1 MKHTTVLLG
10 VLLLVALSNS
20 GHADTM
26 RCETG
31 HVVSSGDTAADVL
44 SKCGKPTQREK
55 RQECHTLSAGRQRTD
70 CVTVDMWTYN
80 FGPHRL
86 LHRLIFKKGRL
97 AAVRT
102 HGYGQ

>member
-1 MKHTTVLLG
+1 MKNITVMIG
-10 VLLLVALSNS
+10 VLLLVALSNL

-31 HVVSSGDTAADVL
+31 QVVSNGDTAADVRT
-44 SKCGKPTQREK
+44 KCGKPTQREK
-55 RQECHTLSAGRQRTD
+55 KQECRGSHAGRSRAD

-80 FGPHRL
+80 FGPRRL
-86 LHRLIFKKGRL
+86 LHRLIFKHGRL